1 MPTPDFIVEMRELLG
16 QRLLWLPGTT
26 AVVLREHQDRQQVLC
41 VQRSDNG
48 SWTPICGIVEPGEDP
63 HVAAIREAKE
73 EAGVD
78 IEIERMVW
86 MSTTGLMTYPNG
98 DQNDYLDHTFRA
110 RWVGGEAAVGD
121 DESVAVGWFDVDAL
135 PTPMAPIQQR
145 RILVAVANPPE
156 VLLGVQPAKDLL
168 GDRDPEAATAAGH

>member
-1 MPTPDFIVEMRELLG
+1 MPTPDFIVEMRKSLG
-16 QRLLWLPGTT
+16 HSLLWLPGTT
-26 AVVLREHQDRQQVLC
+26 AVVLRPGPRGEQVLC

-73 EAGVD
+73 EAGVE

-86 MSTTGLMTYPNG
+86 MSTTGRMQYDNG

-110 RWVGGEAAVGD
+110 RWVSGEAAVGD
-121 DESVAVGWFDVDAL
+121 DESVAVGWFDLDDL
-135 PTPMAPIQQR
+135 PQPMSEIQIR
-145 RILVAVANPPE
+145 RIRVAVANPPE
-156 VLLGVQPAKDLL
+156 VLLGVQAAKDFL
-168 GDRDPEAATAAGH
+168 GETDA